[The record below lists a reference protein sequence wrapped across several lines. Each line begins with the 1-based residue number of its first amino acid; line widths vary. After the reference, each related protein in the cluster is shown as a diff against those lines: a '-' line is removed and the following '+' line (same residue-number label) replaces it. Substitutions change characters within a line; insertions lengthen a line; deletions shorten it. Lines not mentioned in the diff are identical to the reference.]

1 MKKKL
6 LIIWAVM
13 SILSPTT
20 VYAEEECT
28 TASSIPSAISA
39 NNIRSIMPLS
49 DVIVWKI
56 KTVGDKTYRRRYNS
70 TKKQWIGEWELVP

>member
-6 LIIWAVM
+6 LIILAVI

-20 VYAEEECT
+20 VYAGEECT

-39 NNIRSIMPLS
+39 NNISSIMPLS

-56 KTVGDKTYRRRYNS
+56 KVVGGKTYRRRYNS